1 VHLDESV
8 KNGADASDVIRQFV
22 SAFPRNIF
30 DLPLHQDDTLLTEFY
45 MELVRRTVDKIR
57 WPSSGLIDTR
67 RAFDLVVSTSQDT
80 AAAQST
86 FQPLFGY
93 MRGNFATE
101 LARNLVTLVTFRQRQ
116 RYAPVKQYSCDHH

>member
-1 VHLDESV
+1 MRR
-8 KNGADASDVIRQFV
+8 GAFV
-22 SAFPRNIF
+22 SGAP
-30 DLPLHQDDTLLTEFY
+30 P
-45 MELVRRTVDKIR
+45 
-57 WPSSGLIDTR
+57 
-67 RAFDLVVSTSQDT
+67 TSQDT

-116 RYAPVKQYSCDHH
+116 RYALAQRYSCDHHRRLQ